1 MGLNDRQIE
10 AVLYVKEN
18 GNISNRIYRDM
29 FDITEKTAFRDFEK
43 LIKLNLLRKK
53 GAKKGTIYLL
63 NV

>member
-1 MGLNDRQIE
+1 MGLNERQIE

-18 GNISNRIYRDM
+18 GNISNRIFRDM

-43 LIKLNLLRKK
+43 LIKLHLLRKE
-53 GAKKGTIYLL
+53 GEKKGTIYLL